1 MKDGVAKEL
10 RQIDL
15 EYQQKLSSIRKYEQ
29 NLLQAQQEL
38 EKKKWEMENPDWKKK
53 GLEFTPK
60 TTSADQ
66 LPSGIRREI
75 DDSRDNAA
83 LDADK
88 AKEDVLKKNVGEI
101 SGL

>member
-1 MKDGVAKEL
+1 
-10 RQIDL
+10 
-15 EYQQKLSSIRKYEQ
+15 
-29 NLLQAQQEL
+29 
-38 EKKKWEMENPDWKKK
+38 MENPDWKKK

-88 AKEDVLKKNVGEI
+88 AKEDVLKKCWRNIRTMTARDGRSKKNSRRITVFSLPKGPRRTAVI
-101 SGL
+101 